1 MAKKNFIKV
10 LSPVGTAQY
19 AWIARPD
26 QGHEFSDGKYKVTL
40 MMNPDEEGVSE
51 AIARINTAVED
62 AAIAEWG
69 KLPKVYRSPI
79 KSGDDIADEKEGKE
93 DLRGMFMLTTKS
105 KFQPGMVD
113 AERKELPEDVFVSS
127 GDTIRVSAVL
137 IPYTAGGMKGIAMQ
151 LRNVQ
156 LLAQRSGN
164 DSGGGDEFDDVSG
177 YSTEFSA
184 SSIPATSQEEPQSG
198 SSNEEEPD
206 DF

>member
-1 MAKKNFIKV
+1 MSKKNFIKV
-10 LSPVGTAQY
+10 VTPVGTAQY

-26 QGHEFSDGKYKVTL
+26 SGHEFSDGKYKVTL
-40 MMNPDEEGVSE
+40 LMNPDEPGVSE
-51 AIARINTAVED
+51 SIAKIEAAVKE

-113 AERKELPEDVFVSS
+113 AQRNELPEDVFVNS

-137 IPYTAGGMKGIAMQ
+137 IPYTAGGMKGVALQ

-156 LLAQRSGN
+156 LLAQRS
-164 DSGGGDEFDDVSG
+164 DSQSNGGDEFGSVDG
-177 YSTEFSA
+177 YSTEFTA
-184 SSIPATSQEEPQSG
+184 SSIPSTPAASTDTGPADDEEP
-198 SSNEEEPD
+198 E

>member
-1 MAKKNFIKV
+1 MTKKNFIKV
-10 LSPVGTAQY
+10 LTPVGVAAY

-26 QGHEFSDGKYKVTL
+26 SGHEFSDGKYKTTLTMDPSQPGVT
-40 MMNPDEEGVSE
+40 EGLAKLE
-51 AIARINTAVED
+51 AAVKE

-93 DLRGMFMLTTKS
+93 DLRGMFQLTSKS

-113 AERKELPEDVFVSS
+113 AQRNELPEDVFVSS
-127 GDTIRVSAVL
+127 GDTIRISAVL
-137 IPYTAGGMKGIAMQ
+137 IPYTAGGMKGVALQ

-156 LLAQRSGN
+156 LLEQRSA
-164 DSGGGDEFDDVSG
+164 SSGGDEFDDEDG
-177 YSTEFSA
+177 YSTEFS
-184 SSIPATSQEEPQSG
+184 
-198 SSNEEEPD
+198 SSNIPPTPTPNEGSNDEGEPE

>member
-1 MAKKNFIKV
+1 
-10 LSPVGTAQY
+10 
-19 AWIARPD
+19 
-26 QGHEFSDGKYKVTL
+26 
-40 MMNPDEEGVSE
+40 
-51 AIARINTAVED
+51 
-62 AAIAEWG
+62 
-69 KLPKVYRSPI
+69 
-79 KSGDDIADEKEGKE
+79 
-93 DLRGMFMLTTKS
+93 
-105 KFQPGMVD
+105 MVD

-184 SSIPATSQEEPQSG
+184 SSIPATQAEPQSG
-198 SSNEEEPD
+198 SANEEEPD

>member
-1 MAKKNFIKV
+1 
-10 LSPVGTAQY
+10 
-19 AWIARPD
+19 
-26 QGHEFSDGKYKVTL
+26 
-40 MMNPDEEGVSE
+40 MNPAEPGVSE

-79 KSGDDIADEKEGKE
+79 KSGDDIADEKEGKD

-137 IPYTAGGMKGIAMQ
+137 IPYTAGGMKGIALQ

-156 LLAQRSGN
+156 LLAQRNGN

-184 SSIPATSQEEPQSG
+184 SSIPTTQAEPQSG